1 MVTISLVMIVK
12 NEEANLRR
20 CLESIYSHVDEII
33 VVDTGSSDCTM
44 DVAKRFGAKVFEFEW
59 VNDFSA
65 ARNYALEQS
74 TSDWNIVLD
83 ADEYVTSNIDNLK
96 QFLADNKSKQVIGK
110 LVINSKTVLDG
121 EQKNTR
127 SSVSRVLPSGV
138 FYYGR
143 IHEQVNSVFPRTD
156 IGTEILHDGYL
167 YSNKTDRNLPLL
179 LLELEENKNDGY
191 ILYQIAKQ
199 YSLKNEHGTALE
211 FYCKSIENVNTSDN
225 YLPLLIVDLLY
236 CVISSKEYE
245 LGLDV
250 ISQTHK
256 LLEHSTDF
264 HFVCA
269 LFYMELV
276 FSDLN
281 KYIQYFP
288 EIENEYLRCLEIGEL
303 SNVDSVVGTG
313 SFLALYNLGTF
324 YEASNQIEKAIKCYI
339 EASEHGY
346 QKASERLNQL
356 TIIH

>member
-12 NEEANLRR
+12 NEEANLSR

-44 DVAKRFGAKVFEFEW
+44 DIAKRFGAKVFEFEW
-59 VNDFSA
+59 INDFSA
-65 ARNYALEQS
+65 ARNYAIEQS

-83 ADEYVTSNIDNLK
+83 ADEYVSSNINNLK
-96 QFLADNKSKQVIGK
+96 QFIAEYNNKQVIGK
-110 LVINSKTVLDG
+110 LVINSKTVLND

-127 SSVSRVLPSGV
+127 SSVSRVLPRGV
-138 FYYGR
+138 YFTGK
-143 IHEQVNSVFPRTD
+143 IHEQVDSIFPR
-156 IGTEILHDGYL
+156 IGIGIEILHDGYL
-167 YSNKTDRNLPLL
+167 YSNKSDRNLPLL

-211 FYCKSIENVNTSDN
+211 FYCKSFENVNTSDN

-245 LGLDV
+245 LGLDI
-250 ISQTHK
+250 ISQTHE
-256 LLEHSTDF
+256 LLEHITDF

-269 LFYMELV
+269 IFYMELV
-276 FSDLN
+276 FSDIN
-281 KYIQYFP
+281 KYINYFHK
-288 EIENEYLRCLEIGEL
+288 IENEYLRCLEIGEL

-324 YEASNQIEKAIKCYI
+324 YEASNQIEKAKKCYI
-339 EASEHGY
+339 DASEYGY
-346 QKASERLNQL
+346 QKASERLKKL
-356 TIIH
+356 TIH